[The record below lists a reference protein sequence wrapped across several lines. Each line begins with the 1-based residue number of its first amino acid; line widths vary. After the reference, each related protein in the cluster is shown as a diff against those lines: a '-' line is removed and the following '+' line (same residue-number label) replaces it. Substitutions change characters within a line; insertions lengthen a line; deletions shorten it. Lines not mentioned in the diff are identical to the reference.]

1 MITNSG
7 DHERSVTARW
17 SREGLEVAVRHLI
30 GPWVLILILAG
41 NALAWTDVAGQLGD
55 GAAGLLKATG
65 GGSPGPVGR
74 GRLALPR
81 ELTLPEHDN
90 ATLRRMRAEHGP
102 NWLGPTQ
109 PLAAEIDGLWAWT
122 LAGERVWRATIR
134 AAAARALRVRFEDFS
149 AQGSVWLYGD
159 EWNGPPVGPYRQA
172 GPHGDGSFW
181 SKFVFSDTVTVEY
194 VPDDAATASES
205 VPFRVRSVARIVD
218 EKFPIPSGQGKAR
231 GLQPRAIAGCHL
243 DVSCYPGLQ
252 KRDQPSVARLYI
264 TNADATTTCTGF
276 LINPKYRSDRHL
288 LFLTAGHCIG
298 TEEEA
303 REASFLWNYQ
313 TETCYGNPDW
323 RQWAESLAYT
333 YGATLVV
340 SKQDRYDD
348 FALLTLSKADVRAV
362 TGWWAEGW
370 TPTAL
375 RTGDRVSSVGH
386 PDGTHKRAAFGQVLR
401 ETWEGLSSLGFGT
414 IQWRL
419 GTTEPGSSGSPVFRR
434 AGDDRRVVGI
444 VSGSN
449 GSGLDDESPWG
460 PYCDAAL
467 RTSFNRF
474 DHIYETIEPYLESEG
489 RLSTQLELPD
499 SPVTDDDHSDH
510 PERATQLSVGSST
523 SGRIERAGD
532 IDFFRVGASQ
542 RTAVRIFTSG
552 TLDTVGS
559 LRDNSGGVVSEDDDS
574 GESLNF
580 LIEATLERGTSYVQV
595 GAFGGGTGVYTLHL
609 EQAGRVADGVYQP
622 LKGWL
627 VSPGRVQFY
636 LHGASSSLVG
646 GCANWRVTI
655 NNNTYEFHASKWQW
669 RSGPGGAWADIPGT
683 TRVGRQICPYSPS
696 QSGEY
701 RMVGEI
707 SINGERGK
715 YASENAMRW
724 P

>member
-1 MITNSG
+1 MVGS
-7 DHERSVTARW
+7 
-17 SREGLEVAVRHLI
+17 
-30 GPWVLILILAG
+30 WVVVFLLAG
-41 NALAWTDVAGQLGD
+41 GGLAWADVAGQPGVGVARLPR
-55 GAAGLLKATG
+55 AAVRN
-65 GGSPGPVGR
+65 SPEPVGR
-74 GRLALPR
+74 GRLTLPE
-81 ELTLPEHDN
+81 ELTLPEYDD
-90 ATLRRMRAEHGP
+90 AALGRMQTEHGP

-109 PLAAEIDGLWAWT
+109 PLPAEIDGLWAWT
-122 LAGERVWRATIR
+122 QAGGRVWRATIR
-134 AAAARALRVRFEDFS
+134 ATSARALRVRFEDFN

-159 EWNGPPVGPYRQA
+159 EWNGSPVGPYRHA

-194 VPDDAATASES
+194 VPDDAATTLES
-205 VPFRVRSVARIVD
+205 VPFRIHSVARIVD
-218 EKFPIPSGQGKAR
+218 EKFPVPSGQGKAH

-252 KRDQPSVARLYI
+252 KRDQPSVARLYF
-264 TNADATTTCTGF
+264 TNADATGTCTGF

-288 LFLTAGHCIG
+288 LFLTAGHCIS

-303 REASFLWNYQ
+303 RDASLLWNYQ
-313 TETCYGNPDW
+313 TEECYGNPDW
-323 RQWAESLAYT
+323 REWAESLSYT

-340 SKQDRYDD
+340 AKNDRFDD
-348 FALLTLSKADVRAV
+348 FALLALSKADVRAV

-370 TPTAL
+370 DLAAL

-386 PDGTHKRAAFGQVLR
+386 PDGSHKRAAFGQVLR
-401 ETWEGLSSLGFGT
+401 KGWEGLSSLGFGT

-419 GTTEPGSSGSPVFRR
+419 GTTEPGSSGSPVFRGL
-434 AGDDRRVVGI
+434 ANDRRVVGI
-444 VSGSN
+444 VTGSN
-449 GSGLDDESPWG
+449 GSGLDNGSPWG

-474 DHIYETIEPYLESEG
+474 DHIYKTIGPYLEIEG

-499 SPVTDDDHSDH
+499 SPATGDDHSDH
-510 PERATQLSVGSST
+510 PEMATLLSVGSSA

-532 IDFFRVGASQ
+532 VDFFRVGVSQ
-542 RTAVRIFTSG
+542 KTAVRIFTTG
-552 TLDTVGS
+552 PLDTVGS
-559 LRDNSGGVVSEDDDS
+559 LRDSSGGVVSEDDDS

-580 LIEATLERGTSYVQV
+580 LIEATLESGTSYVRV
-595 GAFGGGTGVYTLHL
+595 GAFGNGTGVYTLHS
-609 EQAGRVADGVYQP
+609 ERAGRVERAAAYQP

-627 VSPGRVQFY
+627 VSPGRVEFR
-636 LHGASSSLVG
+636 LHGASSSLAG

-655 NNNTYEFHASKWQW
+655 NNNSYEFHASKWQW
-669 RSGPGGAWADIPGT
+669 RSGSGGAWTDIPGT

-696 QSGEY
+696 QPGEY

-707 SINGERGK
+707 SINGERAK
-715 YASENAMRW
+715 YASENIMVW